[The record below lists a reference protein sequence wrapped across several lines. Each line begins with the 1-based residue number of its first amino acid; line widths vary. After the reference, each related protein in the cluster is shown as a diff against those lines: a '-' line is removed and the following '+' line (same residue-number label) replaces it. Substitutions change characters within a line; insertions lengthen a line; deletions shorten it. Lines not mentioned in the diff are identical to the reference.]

1 MKQKVLS
8 FALLLT
14 IGCFVACGTSKEEI
28 SNEEEEVV
36 FTRIEGDST
45 IYGMAC
51 DGCNDTIVVYLET
64 PYSGSD
70 PDTLNILEASK
81 QHKIFG
87 HPRIG
92 DKLAIV
98 RNAADTT
105 KADMVIV
112 TEDLQ
117 GDWCYKVLPT
127 LRMRADMEGH
137 TIKQKISQLPDTI
150 VKLLKVEREYGISI
164 KADNVAFPI
173 GMSRGKATSD
183 EESPVEYPKLK
194 FYNEWFIYNGKIVF
208 RSVRPDSLGQ
218 QQVLLSDTANLE
230 MLTPDTLVFRF
241 AEGLRG
247 YYKKVKEEN

>member
-1 MKQKVLS
+1 MKQKALS

-14 IGCFVACGTSKEEI
+14 IGCFMACGTSKEKTNNE
-28 SNEEEEVV
+28 EEEEVV
-36 FTRIEGDST
+36 FNRIEGDST

-64 PYSGSD
+64 PYNGTD

-98 RNAADTT
+98 RNGVDTT

-117 GDWCYKVLPT
+117 GNWCYKVLPT

-164 KADNVAFPI
+164 KAENVAFPI
-173 GMSRGKATSD
+173 GMNRQRATSD

-194 FYNEWFIYNGKIVF
+194 FYNEWFIYNGKIVL

-218 QQVLLSDTANLE
+218 QQVLLSDTADLE
-230 MLTPDTLVFRF
+230 MLTPDTLVFHF
-241 AEGLRG
+241 AEGSRG
-247 YYKKVKEEN
+247 YYRKTEK